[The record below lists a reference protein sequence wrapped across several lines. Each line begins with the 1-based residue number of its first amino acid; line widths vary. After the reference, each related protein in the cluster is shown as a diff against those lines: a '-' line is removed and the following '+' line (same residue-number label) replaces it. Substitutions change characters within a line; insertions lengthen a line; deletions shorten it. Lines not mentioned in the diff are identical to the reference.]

1 MAHSCVASGEKE
13 MIKMPMTPQQETE
26 YRKQGW
32 TKMTLEQAIAFGYES
47 TLVEWAN
54 GMAQGEFLPRGFPY
68 ARAKDIP
75 QKYLERMGVIVT
87 TPEKAIEVK
96 G

>member
-1 MAHSCVASGEKE
+1 MAQIS
-13 MIKMPMTPQQETE
+13 MPMTSQQETE

-54 GMAQGEFLPRGFPY
+54 GMAAQGFLSKGFPY
-68 ARAKDIP
+68 AKARDIP
-75 QKYLERMGVIVT
+75 QRYLDHMGIVVT
-87 TPEKAIEVK
+87 TPGKAFEVK
-96 G
+96 